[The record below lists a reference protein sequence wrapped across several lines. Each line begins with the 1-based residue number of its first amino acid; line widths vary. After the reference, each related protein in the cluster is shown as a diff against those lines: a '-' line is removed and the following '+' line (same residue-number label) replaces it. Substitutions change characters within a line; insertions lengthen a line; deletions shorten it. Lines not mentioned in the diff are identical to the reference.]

1 MKNMLKNRVYAYSLI
16 MEVIMSKTILF
27 IGILSLMFAIGC
39 SDTPE
44 GPLTGELNL
53 YIQDGVADYDSVFLT
68 IDSIATRSTLPS
80 SNWIT
85 IFAGSKSFDLA
96 SLRNGNKFLLLQR
109 DFPVGEI
116 GWIKIT
122 FSGGHIVVDGDTY
135 ELQFPDTVSVPGIAE
150 GTVVITKDQIASA
163 LIDVNL
169 FSSISYNSTDDIY
182 AFDPVIKFINIDSS
196 GAIFGT
202 TSPRVD
208 IYIFEADSTDT
219 LSYTLGEGNS
229 NAFGFFGL
237 PQGFYDILCLPR
249 GADTLT
255 YQPLLN
261 ENIPVIAGNEYDMGL
276 LELISR

>member
-1 MKNMLKNRVYAYSLI
+1 MF
-16 MEVIMSKTILF
+16 KTILF
-27 IGILSLMFAIGC
+27 WGALALIFVSGC

-53 YIQDGVADYDSVFLT
+53 YIQDGVADYDSVYLT

-80 SNWIT
+80 SNWTT

-96 SLRNGNKFLLLQR
+96 SLRNGAKFLLLQR

-116 GWIKIT
+116 GWIKVT
-122 FSGGHIVVDGDTY
+122 FSGGHIIVDGDTY
-135 ELQFPDTVSVPGIAE
+135 NLHFPDTFSVPGIAE
-150 GTVVITKDQIASA
+150 GTVVITKDRIASA
-163 LIDVNL
+163 LIDVDL

-182 AFDPVIKFINIDSS
+182 GFDPVIRFIDIDSS

-202 TSPRVD
+202 TSPQVD

-219 LSYTLGEGNS
+219 LSYAISEGVL

-261 ENIPVIAGNEYDMGL
+261 ENIPVIAGDEYDMGS